1 MQGPPEATE
10 PESEESSAYFTE
22 INVTPLTDV
31 FLVLLI
37 IFMVVASASVEAE
50 RSNADN
56 NNNDAAEKTPNER
69 ALRVQTPQ
77 GASDGA
83 IMSKNIVVNVLPD
96 GTIDLD
102 GETVTT
108 KTIGAKLAVLDAEHD
123 DQVVI
128 RGDRS
133 AQYELIVNVLS
144 AVKSAGFNRV
154 ALATRAP

>member
-1 MQGPPEATE
+1 MRGPPDALE
-10 PESEESSAYFTE
+10 PESDEAGGYFTE

-50 RSNADN
+50 RSQAE
-56 NNNDAAEKTPNER
+56 NDASERLPDER

-102 GETVTT
+102 GEIVTVG
-108 KTIGAKLAVLDAEHD
+108 TIGAKLKSMDD
-123 DQVVI
+123 TYSDQVVI
-128 RGDRS
+128 RGDKS

-144 AVKSAGFNRV
+144 AVRTAGFNRV

>member
-50 RSNADN
+50 RSNAENDN
-56 NNNDAAEKTPNER
+56 ASSEKTPNER

-102 GETVTT
+102 GEMVTV
-108 KTIGAKLAVLDAEHD
+108 KTIGAKLTAIDAERD

-128 RGDRS
+128 RGDKS
-133 AQYELIVNVLS
+133 AQYELIVAVLS
-144 AVKSAGFNRV
+144 AVRTAGWNRV

>member
-1 MQGPPEATE
+1 MQGPPEATDHE
-10 PESEESSAYFTE
+10 TEESSAYFTE

-56 NNNDAAEKTPNER
+56 DNASSEKTPNER

-83 IMSKNIVVNVLPD
+83 IMSKNLVVNVLPD

-102 GETVTT
+102 GESVTT
-108 KTIGAKLAVLDAEHD
+108 KTIGAKLAALDAEHD

-128 RGDRS
+128 RGDKS
-133 AQYELIVNVLS
+133 AQYELIVAVLS
-144 AVKSAGFNRV
+144 AVRTAGWNRV

>member
-10 PESEESSAYFTE
+10 NEAEESSAYFTE

-50 RSNADN
+50 RST
-56 NNNDAAEKTPNER
+56 AESQASERMPDER
-69 ALRVQTPQ
+69 ALRVHTPQ

-83 IMSKNIVVNVLPD
+83 IMAKNIVVNVLPD

-102 GETVTT
+102 GESVTVE
-108 KTIGAKLAVLDAEHD
+108 TIGSKLNAIDD
-123 DQVVI
+123 TRSDQVVI
-128 RGDRS
+128 RGDET
-133 AQYELIVNVLS
+133 AQYKLVVRVLS
-144 AVKSAGFNRV
+144 AVRSAGFTRV
-154 ALATRAP
+154 ALATRSP

>member
-1 MQGPPEATE
+1 MQGPPEAIE
-10 PESEESSAYFTE
+10 PEGEESSAYFTE

-50 RSNADN
+50 RSNAE
-56 NNNDAAEKTPNER
+56 NNNDASEKTPNER

-102 GETVTT
+102 GETVTV
-108 KTIGAKLAVLDAEHD
+108 KTIGTKLNAIDAERD

-128 RGDRS
+128 RGDKS

-144 AVKSAGFNRV
+144 AVKSAGWNRV

>member
-1 MQGPPEATE
+1 MQGPPEAIE
-10 PESEESSAYFTE
+10 PEGEESSGYFTE

-50 RSNADN
+50 RSNSE
-56 NNNDAAEKTPNER
+56 NDASERLPDER

-96 GTIDLD
+96 GTIDVD
-102 GETVTT
+102 GETVTIE
-108 KTIGAKLAVLDAEHD
+108 TIGAKLRGMDDTQA

-128 RGDRS
+128 RGDRT
-133 AQYELIVNVLS
+133 AQYDVVVRVLS

>member
-10 PESEESSAYFTE
+10 PESDESSAYFTE

-50 RSNADN
+50 RSNAE
-56 NNNDAAEKTPNER
+56 NDASERLPDER

-102 GETVTT
+102 GEIVTVG
-108 KTIGAKLAVLDAEHD
+108 TIGAKLKALDD
-123 DQVVI
+123 TYSDQVVI
-128 RGDRS
+128 RGDKS

-144 AVKSAGFNRV
+144 AVRTAGFNRV

>member
-1 MQGPPEATE
+1 MQGPPDALE
-10 PESEESSAYFTE
+10 PESDEAGGYFTE

-50 RSNADN
+50 RSQAE
-56 NNNDAAEKTPNER
+56 NDASERLPDER

-102 GETVTT
+102 GEIVTVG
-108 KTIGAKLAVLDAEHD
+108 TIGAKLKSMDD
-123 DQVVI
+123 TYSDQVVI
-128 RGDRS
+128 RGDKS

-144 AVKSAGFNRV
+144 AVRTAGFNRV

>member
-1 MQGPPEATE
+1 MQGPPEAIE
-10 PESEESSAYFTE
+10 PDSEESSAYFTE

-50 RSNADN
+50 RSS
-56 NNNDAAEKTPNER
+56 AESEASERLPDER

-83 IMSKNIVVNVLPD
+83 IMSKNIIVNVLPD
-96 GTIDLD
+96 GSIDLD
-102 GETVTT
+102 GETVTVD
-108 KTIGAKLAVLDAEHD
+108 TIGSKLNKIDATRS

-128 RGDRS
+128 RGDKA
-133 AQYELIVNVLS
+133 AQYELIVRVLS
-144 AVKSAGFNRV
+144 AVRTAGFNRV
-154 ALATRAP
+154 ALATRSP

>member
-1 MQGPPEATE
+1 MQGPPEAIE
-10 PESEESSAYFTE
+10 PEGEESSAYFTE

-50 RSNADN
+50 RSNAE
-56 NNNDAAEKTPNER
+56 NNDASDKTPNER

-102 GETVTT
+102 GETVTV
-108 KTIGAKLAVLDAEHD
+108 KTIGAKLNAMDESKS

-144 AVKSAGFNRV
+144 AVKSAGWTRV

>member
-1 MQGPPEATE
+1 MQGPPEAIE
-10 PESEESSAYFTE
+10 PEGEESSAYFTE

-50 RSNADN
+50 RSNN
-56 NNNDAAEKTPNER
+56 SENDASEKMPNER

-102 GETVTT
+102 GESVTVQ
-108 KTIGAKLAVLDAEHD
+108 TIGAKLTAMDDSKA

-128 RGDRS
+128 RGDKS

-144 AVKSAGFNRV
+144 AVRTAGFNRV

>member
-50 RSNADN
+50 RSNAESQASERMPD
-56 NNNDAAEKTPNER
+56 ER
-69 ALRVQTPQ
+69 ALRVHTPQ

-83 IMSKNIVVNVLPD
+83 IMAKNIVVNVLPD

-102 GETVTT
+102 GESVTIE
-108 KTIGAKLAVLDAEHD
+108 TIGAKLTAMDD
-123 DQVVI
+123 TRSDQVVI
-128 RGDRS
+128 RGDET
-133 AQYELIVNVLS
+133 AQYKLVVRVLS
-144 AVKSAGFNRV
+144 AVRSAGFTRV
-154 ALATRAP
+154 ALATRSP

>member
-10 PESEESSAYFTE
+10 PDTEESSAYFTE

-50 RSNADN
+50 RSNAE
-56 NNNDAAEKTPNER
+56 NDASERLPDER

-102 GETVTT
+102 GETATIE
-108 KTIGAKLAVLDAEHD
+108 TIGAKLRAMDETRA

-128 RGDRS
+128 RGDKS
-133 AQYELIVNVLS
+133 AQYDLIVRVLS

>member
-1 MQGPPEATE
+1 MQGPPEALE
-10 PESEESSAYFTE
+10 PEGEESSGYFTE

-50 RSNADN
+50 RSNADHDN
-56 NNNDAAEKTPNER
+56 NASEKTPNER

-83 IMSKNIVVNVLPD
+83 IMSKNLVVNVLPD

-102 GETVTT
+102 GESVTT
-108 KTIGAKLAVLDAEHD
+108 KTIGAKLAALDAEHD

-128 RGDRS
+128 RGDKS
-133 AQYELIVNVLS
+133 AQYELIVAVLS
-144 AVKSAGFNRV
+144 AVRNAGWNRV

>member
-1 MQGPPEATE
+1 MRGPPEEADTGD
-10 PESEESSAYFTE
+10 ESAAYFTE

-50 RSNADN
+50 RSSAEENASTEQYPD
-56 NNNDAAEKTPNER
+56 ER
-69 ALRVQTPQ
+69 ALRVHTPQ

-83 IMSKNIVVNVLPD
+83 IMAKNIVVNVLPD
-96 GTIDLD
+96 GSIDLE
-102 GETVTT
+102 GETVTVD
-108 KTIGAKLAVLDAEHD
+108 TIGGKLQALDSSRG

-128 RGDRS
+128 RGDET
-133 AQYELIVNVLS
+133 AQYKLVVRVLS
-144 AVKSAGFNRV
+144 AVRSAGFTRV

>member
-10 PESEESSAYFTE
+10 PETEESSAYFTE
-22 INVTPLTDV
+22 INVTPLADV

-56 NNNDAAEKTPNER
+56 NNDASEKTPNER

-102 GETVTT
+102 GEMVTV
-108 KTIGAKLAVLDAEHD
+108 KTIGAKLTA
-123 DQVVI
+123 
-128 RGDRS
+128 
-133 AQYELIVNVLS
+133 
-144 AVKSAGFNRV
+144 
-154 ALATRAP
+154 

>member
-10 PESEESSAYFTE
+10 HETEESSGYFTE

-50 RSNADN
+50 RSNAENDN
-56 NNNDAAEKTPNER
+56 TASEKMPNER

-83 IMSKNIVVNVLPD
+83 IMSKNLVVNVLPD
-96 GTIDLD
+96 GSIDLD
-102 GETVTT
+102 GESVTT
-108 KTIGAKLAVLDAEHD
+108 KTIGAKLAALDAEHD

-128 RGDRS
+128 RGDKS
-133 AQYELIVNVLS
+133 AQYELIVAVLS
-144 AVKSAGFNRV
+144 AVRTAGWNRV

>member
-1 MQGPPEATE
+1 MQGPPEAIE
-10 PESEESSAYFTE
+10 PEGEESSAYFTE

-50 RSNADN
+50 RSNAE
-56 NNNDAAEKTPNER
+56 NNNDASERTPNER

-102 GETVTT
+102 GEAVTV
-108 KTIGAKLAVLDAEHD
+108 KTIGAKLNAIDAERD

-128 RGDRS
+128 RGDKS

-144 AVKSAGFNRV
+144 AVKSAGWGRV

>member
-50 RSNADN
+50 RSNAE
-56 NNNDAAEKTPNER
+56 AEASERLPDER

-96 GTIDLD
+96 GSIDLD
-102 GETVTT
+102 GETVTVQ
-108 KTIGAKLAVLDAEHD
+108 TIGAKLNALDATRS

-128 RGDRS
+128 RGDKS

-144 AVKSAGFNRV
+144 AVRTAGFNRV

>member
-10 PESEESSAYFTE
+10 PETEESSAYFTE

-50 RSNADN
+50 RSNAESEASERMPD
-56 NNNDAAEKTPNER
+56 ER
-69 ALRVQTPQ
+69 ALRVHTPQ

-102 GETVTT
+102 GETVTVE
-108 KTIGAKLAVLDAEHD
+108 TIGAKLKSMDNTSS

-128 RGDRS
+128 RGDKS
-133 AQYELIVNVLS
+133 AQYDMIVRVLS
-144 AVKSAGFNRV
+144 AVKTAGFNRV
-154 ALATRAP
+154 ALATRSP

>member
-1 MQGPPEATE
+1 MQGPPEAIE
-10 PESEESSAYFTE
+10 PEGEESSGYFTE

-50 RSNADN
+50 RSNAE
-56 NNNDAAEKTPNER
+56 NNDASEKTPNER

-102 GETVTT
+102 GESVTVN
-108 KTIGAKLAVLDAEHD
+108 TIGAKLTAMDD
-123 DQVVI
+123 SKSDQVVI
-128 RGDRS
+128 RGDKS

-144 AVKSAGFNRV
+144 AVRTAGFNRV

>member
-1 MQGPPEATE
+1 MHGPPEATE
-10 PESEESSAYFTE
+10 PESDESSAYFTE

-50 RSNADN
+50 RSNAENQASERMPD
-56 NNNDAAEKTPNER
+56 ER

-102 GETVTT
+102 GEIVTVG
-108 KTIGAKLAVLDAEHD
+108 TIGAKLNAMDD
-123 DQVVI
+123 TRSDQVVI
-128 RGDRS
+128 RGDKS

-144 AVKSAGFNRV
+144 AVRTAGFTRV

>member
-10 PESEESSAYFTE
+10 HENEESSAYFTE

-56 NNNDAAEKTPNER
+56 NNDASEKAPNEH

-83 IMSKNIVVNVLPD
+83 IMSKNLVVNVFPD
-96 GTIDLD
+96 GTIELD
-102 GETVTT
+102 GESVTT
-108 KTIGAKLAVLDAEHD
+108 KTIGAKLAALDAEHD
-123 DQVVI
+123 DQ
-128 RGDRS
+128 
-133 AQYELIVNVLS
+133 
-144 AVKSAGFNRV
+144 
-154 ALATRAP
+154 

>member
-1 MQGPPEATE
+1 MQGPPEAIE
-10 PESEESSAYFTE
+10 PEGEESSAYFTE

-50 RSNADN
+50 RSNAE
-56 NNNDAAEKTPNER
+56 NDASSEKTPNER

-102 GETVTT
+102 GETVTV
-108 KTIGAKLAVLDAEHD
+108 KTIGAKLNAMDESKA

-128 RGDRS
+128 RGDKS

-144 AVKSAGFNRV
+144 AVKSAGWNRV